1 MKLNLDNMTA
11 QHPANRR
18 GEGFSL
24 HGISLNIQSGEHV
37 AIIGPSGSGKTT
49 LLQIFA
55 AAIKPA
61 SGSLSLGE
69 VNPWVLSTPALQKLR
84 SKLFYAP
91 QVAPLPPRQR
101 VVTTL
106 SSSRL
111 TQMTLAQSVL
121 NLIYPQYTQEAIAAL
136 DLFDLKE
143 KIWNRVDRLSGGE
156 RQRVGLARV
165 LMSNAELWLVD
176 EPLSALDPKRSKQ
189 AINTLI
195 AEANKRG
202 ATLVVTLHQ
211 VDVATSEFP
220 RVIGL
225 KDGRLDFDLASNLVT
240 KEILQELYAQN
251 QHEISS
257 IEPHEIFSNSSLE
270 TPTISSLCK
279 PQ

>member
-1 MKLNLDNMTA
+1 MSIVLTNVTKSFSKPPIPMIKNINLTIEK
-11 QHPANRR
+11 
-18 GEGFSL
+18 GEFVSL
-24 HGISLNIQSGEHV
+24 TGK
-37 AIIGPSGSGKTT
+37 SGSGKST
-49 LLQIFA
+49 LLYLISSLDMPTSGTIEIDGNNISKMNSKEIHSFRNKNMGFIFQFHYLLPEFTSLENVLM
-55 AAIKPA
+55 PA
-61 SGSLSLGE
+61 RKAGLIE
-69 VNPWVLSTPALQKLR
+69 EK
-84 SKLFYAP
+84 SKLAEELF
-91 QVAPLPPRQR
+91 
-101 VVTTL
+101 
-106 SSSRL
+106 
-111 TQMTLAQSVL
+111 
-121 NLIYPQYTQEAIAAL
+121 EK
-136 DLFDLKE
+136 FDLKE

-257 IEPHEIFSNSSLE
+257 IEPHEILTHSSFE
-270 TPTISSLCK
+270 TPKISSLCK